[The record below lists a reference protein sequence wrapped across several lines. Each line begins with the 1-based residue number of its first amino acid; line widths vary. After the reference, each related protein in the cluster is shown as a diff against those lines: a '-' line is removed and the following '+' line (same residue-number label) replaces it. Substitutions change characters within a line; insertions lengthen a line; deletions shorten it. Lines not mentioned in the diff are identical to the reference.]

1 MLRRLVLASILG
13 GIPATALA
21 QPVQVPGTIRSGV
34 TLVPVDVRVLDK
46 DGRPI
51 TDLTEDDFTLVEN
64 GVVQTIRQFERQ
76 AMSAEAAP
84 AGIAPALASVADP
97 EAGPQKHRTFL
108 IVLGRG
114 RLQHP
119 ARGVD
124 AMIRFVREQLLPQ
137 DHVAVMAWNR
147 ATDFTTDHAAVAE
160 VLERFRREHEAVESK
175 LHFVRSGLAGLYGG
189 KAVPPGTQ
197 SRIDAVFA
205 GRVDFRTVPPGRV
218 TDAGRIAED
227 ARSVTSQL
235 LGDVTSSAVR
245 PEGGDM
251 SLDEHIDAS
260 NQTSSDLENLYTGIE
275 YLRYI
280 GGEKRLVFVTQRGL
294 FLPRLEDDLSLAAM
308 ANDARVV
315 LDTVQ
320 TGGIGSGPPRTG
332 RGAVPPGPTFTETF
346 ALQSLRTMSELS
358 GGVSSVYGYADKAMD
373 RIDRASR
380 FQYLLAYAP
389 ADANLDGRYRRI
401 TVRVNRPGATVQY
414 RRGYYARAQL
424 VPYDRREFLTYSRVM
439 AAALYPQPI
448 LDIRLRLRVR
458 TERLDEGVE
467 TLADVRIDLGRVKFE
482 ARGDG
487 KLHAQLDVS
496 LYTANANGRGI
507 GEMYRKLNLAYTP
520 DEHARALK
528 DGMNYTLRLRTGVK
542 PRMVKVVVYDYAG
555 DVIGTAESQVY

>member
-1 MLRRLVLASILG
+1 MFRRLILVTAVAV
-13 GIPATALA
+13 IPAAASA

-46 DGRPI
+46 SGQPV
-51 TDLTEDDFTLVEN
+51 TDLTEKDFTLFEN
-64 GVVQTIRQFERQ
+64 GVQQQIRQFQRQ
-76 AMSAEAAP
+76 ALTAEAQSAT
-84 AGIAPALASVADP
+84 VADAQTP
-97 EAGPQKHRTFL
+97 DGAPGPQKHRTFL

-119 ARGVD
+119 SRGVD

-137 DHVAVMAWNR
+137 DRVAVMAWNR
-147 ATDFTTDHAAVAE
+147 ATDFTTDHAAIAE
-160 VLERFRREHEAVESK
+160 VLERFRKDHESIESR
-175 LHFVRSGLAGLYGG
+175 LHFAQSGLAGIYGG
-189 KAVPPGTQ
+189 KAIPERTQ
-197 SRIDAVFA
+197 AQIDAVFA

-227 ARSVTSQL
+227 SRSVTNQL
-235 LGDVTSSAVR
+235 LGDITSSSVR
-245 PEGGDM
+245 PEGSDM
-251 SLDEHIDAS
+251 SLDEHLDAS
-260 NQTSSDLENLYTGIE
+260 NQTTSDLENIYTGIE
-275 YLRYI
+275 YMRYI
-280 GGEKRLVFVTQRGL
+280 DGEKRLVYVTQRGL
-294 FLPRLEDDLSLAAM
+294 FLPRLEDDMSLAAM

-332 RGAVPPGPTFTETF
+332 RPSAIPPGPTFTETF
-346 ALQSLRTMSELS
+346 ALQSLKTMSALS
-358 GGVSSVYGYADKAMD
+358 GGVSSIYAYADDAMD
-373 RIDRASR
+373 RIDRSSR

-389 ADANLDGRYRRI
+389 TDPNMDGRYRRI
-401 TVRVNRPGATVQY
+401 TVQVNRPGVTVQY

-448 LDIRLRLRVR
+448 LDIRLRLRTRV
-458 TERLDEGVE
+458 ERRDDGIDTV
-467 TLADVRIDLGRVKFE
+467 ADVRIDLTRVQFT
-482 ARGDG
+482 RRDDG
-487 KLHAQLDVS
+487 LLHAQLDVS

-520 DEHARALK
+520 DEHRRMLK
-528 DGMNYTLRLRTGVK
+528 EGLNYTMRLRTGVK
-542 PRMVKVVVYDYAG
+542 PRMIKVVVYDYAG